1 MGLHMRR
8 NWPPLAH
15 QSRRKG
21 LHLVAAPPGGRMHGL
36 LTTLGRGFKKWIGW
50 KRLGIAA
57 SVLIIALAVPTLVRT
72 LKGGDTAVILPA
84 LTQKPP
90 HHIAL
95 AALCVVRAVC
105 PLTFFD
111 FFAPRTI
118 GKKT

>member
-57 SVLIIALAVPTLVRT
+57 SVLLIAFSVPPLVPA
-72 LKGGDTAVILPA
+72 LKGLHTPLTHPA
-84 LTQKPP
+84 LSPTTPP
-90 HHIAL
+90 TTPPPQL
-95 AALCVVRAVC
+95 
-105 PLTFFD
+105 F
-111 FFAPRTI
+111 
-118 GKKT
+118 